1 MIPGLKSSHRTGA
14 VRPKFFPWRDVTRQG
29 TKSPFGVVLK
39 GRLVK
44 VFTTLDP
51 AGNSAKWWA
60 GSHGFQFVSSITA
73 RCAGLLLIAV
83 GTLPLPARAIDG
95 CLLVLCQ
102 GAPDWRVIPECVP
115 PMLKALDDLARG
127 IPFPPCASAEEVG
140 AEPSRVGAWPRNGES
155 SFSGYRL
162 NASAEV
168 TVCEPLPVHDIA
180 SWRVALPLSSDLVR
194 P

>member
-1 MIPGLKSSHRTGA
+1 M
-14 VRPKFFPWRDVTRQG
+14 
-29 TKSPFGVVLK
+29 
-39 GRLVK
+39 K
-44 VFTTLDP
+44 VFITLDP
-51 AGNSAKWWA
+51 AESSAKRQA
-60 GSHGFQFVSSITA
+60 GTQGFQFVSSITA

-102 GAPDWRVIPECVP
+102 GSPDWRVIPECVP

-162 NASAEV
+162 SSSAQV
-168 TVCEPLPVHDIA
+168 TACEARPVHDIA
-180 SWRVALPLSSDLVR
+180 SRRVALPLSLDLVQ